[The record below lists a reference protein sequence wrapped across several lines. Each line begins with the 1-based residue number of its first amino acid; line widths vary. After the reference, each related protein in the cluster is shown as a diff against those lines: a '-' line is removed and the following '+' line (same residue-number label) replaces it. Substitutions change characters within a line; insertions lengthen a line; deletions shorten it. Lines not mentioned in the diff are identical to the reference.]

1 MQLYGARK
9 SCKNRAEVNALMH
22 NELNISKG
30 VARTTAQFF
39 SIYKAPPRRNFYKK
53 FCTFLFRLLAP
64 EYEEISIFV
73 LSISVLCAMMIIY
86 LTLPKYLGE
95 WCLHDW
101 GDANGVVRFP
111 RGSAENDV
119 LEMQLDKLP
128 EGAEPQ
134 LREDGQIAIEI
145 PDFKSKPA
153 PYWCVLSEYAR
164 KVLTHVIMV
173 RFRVQLWND
182 LYKVEKLSLPIT
194 DCIYDWMERHGIE
207 PEEKSWEAIRQMF
220 FRQRK
225 AYREGQTPPKR

>member
-1 MQLYGARK
+1 
-9 SCKNRAEVNALMH
+9 
-22 NELNISKG
+22 
-30 VARTTAQFF
+30 
-39 SIYKAPPRRNFYKK
+39 
-53 FCTFLFRLLAP
+53 
-64 EYEEISIFV
+64 
-73 LSISVLCAMMIIY
+73 MMIIY

-194 DCIYDWMERHGIE
+194 DCIYDWKPTARVK
-207 PEEKSWEAIRQMF
+207 PLLSDKNAIF
-220 FRQRK
+220 NTF
-225 AYREGQTPPKR
+225 